1 MGMWVLT
8 LTVAYGLAKIT
19 PVESPTLAAEVEEEP
34 EDVDAIVPEVVEEE
48 EDSVDMAERQR
59 GHDGAREARR
69 GAGAREGVAWE
80 RDAARR
86 RGSVA
91 QCDVDRTRRGV
102 ESSEGAAK
110 KLR

>member
-1 MGMWVLT
+1 
-8 LTVAYGLAKIT
+8 
-19 PVESPTLAAEVEEEP
+19 
-34 EDVDAIVPEVVEEE
+34 
-48 EDSVDMAERQR
+48 MAERQR

-110 KLR
+110 KLRTPAPVVVVVAHDLASATAATIVTRNHNL